1 MKGYYTSNGFYGYVD
16 GQYQYFSSQSEY
28 YAEMEYSNGWAS
40 ESNQSEAWAG
50 DLWDSNLLYG
60 NKMVA

>member
-40 ESNQSEAWAG
+40 ESNQSEAWTG
-50 DLWDSNLLYG
+50 DLWD
-60 NKMVA
+60 